1 MSVCPDQGRS
11 VQEYNMQMGSA
22 WPPEARRG
30 QDQREQLASARHHA
44 FTLHV
49 LLHTL
54 QQALGVGATI
64 APFSYEAQGYTEVNE
79 NREES
84 HTFSFMP

>member
-1 MSVCPDQGRS
+1 
-11 VQEYNMQMGSA
+11 
-22 WPPEARRG
+22 
-30 QDQREQLASARHHA
+30 
-44 FTLHV
+44 
-49 LLHTL
+49 
-54 QQALGVGATI
+54 VGATI